1 MRICVFG
8 ANGGTGTELVR
19 QGLRRGCDVTAFVRS
34 GGAPGSR
41 NAKLHVVRGD
51 AMVYRDVERAVGN
64 ADVVLS
70 ALGHGLRTPHGMH
83 ETAIDNIIRAMEI
96 HHVPRLISLTGS
108 GVRHHDDTPPVR
120 DVIMNR
126 MLELIAGKVIHDGRA
141 HARRIHQS
149 GLDWTVVRAGRLT
162 NAAGRGTYHMDETI
176 RKTSPLRIPRADVAR
191 CMLDQLTDDTYI
203 GKMPYVSSKP
213 PRA

>member
-8 ANGGTGTELVR
+8 ASGGTGTELVR
-19 QGLRRGCDVTAFVRS
+19 QGLRRGYDVTAFVRS
-34 GGAPGSR
+34 GGAHGSR

-51 AMVYRDVERAVGN
+51 AMVYQDVETAIDD
-64 ADVVLS
+64 ADAVLS
-70 ALGHGLRTPHGMH
+70 ALGHGLRTPLGMH
-83 ETAIDNIIRAMEI
+83 EAAIDNIIRVMEI
-96 HHVPRLISLTGS
+96 RDISRLISLTGS
-108 GVRHHDDTPPVR
+108 GVRHHDDNPPVR

-126 MLELIAGKVIHDGRA
+126 MLELAAGKIIHDGRA
-141 HARRIHQS
+141 HARRIRQS
-149 GLDWTVVRAGRLT
+149 GLDWTIVRAGRLT
-162 NAAGRGTYHMDETI
+162 NAAGRGTYHMSETI

-191 CMLDQLTDDTYI
+191 CMLDQLTDDTYT